1 MARPDKHPER
11 SGRHIPIKTGHA
23 MPRIISPSFL
33 SADFLHLGDAART
46 VNDSRAEWFH
56 LDVMDGVFVP
66 NISFGLPVVSALR
79 KATDKVL
86 DVHLM
91 IVQPERYVADFKAA
105 GADYLTVHVEA
116 STHLHRTLQSIRDAG
131 MRAGVALNPHTP
143 VSAIEEVAA
152 MVDMVLIMSVN
163 PGFGGQRFIA
173 SSLDKVSRA
182 KDLLLRKNS
191 PALIQVDGGV
201 NADNAA
207 QIFAAGADVL
217 VAGNAVFGAE
227 DPVAAIQQL
236 IEA

>member
-1 MARPDKHPER
+1 
-11 SGRHIPIKTGHA
+11 

-33 SADFLHLGDAART
+33 SADFLNLGRAAET
-46 VNDSRAEWFH
+46 VNGSRAEWFH

-66 NISFGLPVVSALR
+66 NISFGLPVVKALR
-79 KATDKVL
+79 QATDKVM

-91 IVQPERYVADFKAA
+91 IVQPERYIQDFRNA

-116 STHLHRTLQSIRDAG
+116 STHLHRTIQAIHDAG

-143 VSAIEEVAA
+143 VGAIEEVAA

-163 PGFGGQRFIA
+163 PGFGGQQFITA
-173 SSLDKVSRA
+173 SLDKIGRLR
-182 KDLLLRKNS
+182 DLLNRKNS
-191 PALIQVDGGV
+191 QALIQVDGGV
-201 NADNAA
+201 NKDNAA
-207 QIFAAGADVL
+207 QLFEAGADVL

-227 DPVAAIQQL
+227 DPVRAIQQL

>member
-1 MARPDKHPER
+1 
-11 SGRHIPIKTGHA
+11 

-33 SADFLHLGDAART
+33 SADFLRLGEAAET
-46 VNDSRAEWFH
+46 VNRSRAEWFH
-56 LDVMDGVFVP
+56 LDVMDGMFVP
-66 NISFGLPVVSALR
+66 NISFGLPVVKALR
-79 KATDKVL
+79 KATDKTL

-91 IVQPERYVADFKAA
+91 IVQPERYVADFREA

-116 STHLHRTLQSIRDAG
+116 STHLHRTLQAIRDAG

-143 VSAIEEVAA
+143 VCAVEEVAEMA
-152 MVDMVLIMSVN
+152 DMILIMSVN

-173 SSLDKVSRA
+173 SALDKIGRM

-191 PALIQVDGGV
+191 TALIQVDGGV
-201 NADNAA
+201 NAENAA
-207 QIFAAGADVL
+207 QLFAAGADVL

-236 IEA
+236 IEE

>member
-1 MARPDKHPER
+1 
-11 SGRHIPIKTGHA
+11 

-33 SADFLHLGDAART
+33 SADFLHLGDAAET
-46 VNDSRAEWFH
+46 VNRSRAEWFH

-66 NISFGLPVVSALR
+66 NISFGLPVVKALR
-79 KATDKVL
+79 KATDKTL

-91 IVQPERYVADFKAA
+91 IVQPERYVANFRAA

-116 STHLHRTLQSIRDAG
+116 STHLHRTLQAIRDAG

-143 VSAIEEVAA
+143 VCAVEEVAEMA
-152 MVDMVLIMSVN
+152 DMILIMSVN
-163 PGFGGQRFIA
+163 PGFGGQKFIA
-173 SSLDKVSRA
+173 SALDKISRT

-207 QIFAAGADVL
+207 QLFAAGADIL
-217 VAGNAVFGAE
+217 VAGNAVFGAA

>member
-1 MARPDKHPER
+1 
-11 SGRHIPIKTGHA
+11 

-33 SADFLHLGDAART
+33 SADFLRLGEAAET
-46 VNDSRAEWFH
+46 VNRSRAEWFH
-56 LDVMDGVFVP
+56 LDVMDGMFVP
-66 NISFGLPVVSALR
+66 NISFGLPVVKALR
-79 KATDKVL
+79 KATDKTL

-91 IVQPERYVADFKAA
+91 IVQPERYVADFREA

-116 STHLHRTLQSIRDAG
+116 STHLHRTLQAIRDAG

-143 VSAIEEVAA
+143 VCAVEEVAEMA
-152 MVDMVLIMSVN
+152 DMILIMSVN

-173 SSLDKVSRA
+173 SALDKIGRM
-182 KDLLLRKNS
+182 KDLLQRKNS
-191 PALIQVDGGV
+191 AALIQVDGGV
-201 NADNAA
+201 NAENAA
-207 QIFAAGADVL
+207 QLFAAGADVL

>member
-1 MARPDKHPER
+1 
-11 SGRHIPIKTGHA
+11 

-105 GADYLTVHVEA
+105 GADYLTVHGEA

-152 MVDMVLIMSVN
+152 LTDMVLIMSVN

>member
-1 MARPDKHPER
+1 
-11 SGRHIPIKTGHA
+11 

-33 SADFLHLGDAART
+33 SADFLRLGEAAET
-46 VNDSRAEWFH
+46 VNRSRAEWFH
-56 LDVMDGVFVP
+56 LDVMDGMFVP
-66 NISFGLPVVSALR
+66 NISFGLPVVKALR
-79 KATDKVL
+79 KATDKTL

-91 IVQPERYVADFKAA
+91 IVQPERYVADFREA

-116 STHLHRTLQSIRDAG
+116 STHLHRTLQAIRDAG

-143 VSAIEEVAA
+143 VCAVEEVAEMA
-152 MVDMVLIMSVN
+152 DMILIMSVN

-173 SSLDKVSRA
+173 SALDKIGRM

-191 PALIQVDGGV
+191 AALIQVDGGV
-201 NADNAA
+201 NAENAA
-207 QIFAAGADVL
+207 QLFAAGADVL

>member
-1 MARPDKHPER
+1 
-11 SGRHIPIKTGHA
+11 

-33 SADFLHLGDAART
+33 SADFLHLGDAARA

-66 NISFGLPVVSALR
+66 NISFGIPVVSALR

-105 GADYLTVHVEA
+105 GTDYLTVHVEA
-116 STHLHRTLQSIRDAG
+116 STHLHRTLQAIHDAG
-131 MRAGVALNPHTP
+131 MRAGIALNPSTP
-143 VSAIEEVAA
+143 VCSIEEVASMA
-152 MVDMVLIMSVN
+152 DMVLIMSVN

-173 SSLDKVSRA
+173 SSIDKIARTRE
-182 KDLLLRKNS
+182 LLLRKGS
-191 PALIQVDGGV
+191 SALIQVDGGV
-201 NADNAA
+201 NKENAA
-207 QIFAAGADVL
+207 QLFAAGADVL
-217 VAGNAVFGAE
+217 VAGNAVFGAD
-227 DPVAAIQQL
+227 DPVTAVQQL